1 MSDLVV
7 AFSAGAAGLGH
18 IPVLKVPA
26 DPIKDDEKRKGTEV
40 VGT

>member
-26 DPIKDDEKRKGTEV
+26 DPIKDDVKRKITEAFGV
-40 VGT
+40 